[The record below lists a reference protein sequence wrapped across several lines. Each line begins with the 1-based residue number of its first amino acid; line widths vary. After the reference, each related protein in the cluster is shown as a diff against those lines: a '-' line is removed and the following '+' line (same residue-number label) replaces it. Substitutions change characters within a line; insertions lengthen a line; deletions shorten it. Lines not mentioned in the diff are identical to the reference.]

1 MGEEEL
7 HKYMEWLID
16 LSELWIVKDMEE
28 SVFDWENVN
37 QQTEEAKNFKII
49 LKRQKQMISFLS
61 SYSFIINNFTKPP
74 SELAMVHF
82 YKLTIIAT
90 STFRKLYEKYR
101 PKFFE
106 SLTSIIMSISN
117 FKSFMYWIW
126 RFIKEALI

>member
-49 LKRQKQMISFLS
+49 LKR
-61 SYSFIINNFTKPP
+61 
-74 SELAMVHF
+74 
-82 YKLTIIAT
+82 
-90 STFRKLYEKYR
+90 
-101 PKFFE
+101 
-106 SLTSIIMSISN
+106 
-117 FKSFMYWIW
+117 
-126 RFIKEALI
+126 